1 MTSASRIWAQSVSN
15 MRQPLPKSATTE
27 ETPVYYFFYVLFSS
41 TYPEGR
47 VPMTDLSRFSAD
59 KYPGHTR
66 VTRRERPP
74 TGSPSKRSYAKV
86 YQHEFVALIQLPG
99 SATVLLL
106 ELIRQSGLQTVS
118 KRGGWVLFSDDNLE
132 AIGLIDRKLR
142 HRASHRL
149 ASEGFIEIR
158 TNIGRHKAQYRLNP
172 NWAKPKAEIVDLATR
187 RKARR

>member
-1 MTSASRIWAQSVSN
+1 
-15 MRQPLPKSATTE
+15 
-27 ETPVYYFFYVLFSS
+27 
-41 TYPEGR
+41 
-47 VPMTDLSRFSAD
+47 MTDLSRFSAD
-59 KYPGHTR
+59 KCPGHTR

-118 KRGGWVLFSDDNLE
+118 KRGGWVLFSDDNLQ